1 VGHSKR
7 RRFKC
12 RQPAS
17 SNKAD
22 GKDACGSL
30 TATGPGSVCTGFAR
44 RSCDILVATAT
55 AEHTVLACICLQHN
69 MPCTERKLSGQNWP
83 GRRTV
88 RVFRRNDSDSKA
100 RAGPLS
106 LGYDNR
112 GMRIFLTGED
122 HVRIGILKNAHSGP
136 HNCIS
141 QSAFQIQTDLA
152 VSLQSPLSSPVTL
165 ELHMQWNRF
174 YRTLTPPGSGE
185 LFVAGVDQVSK
196 ETGSGHD
203 TWLTYAGP
211 SQDFGNDCLVQVC
224 RLQPTLDGVQQ
235 VDKFKAR
242 DQQLAIRALSTMTCS
257 DRRLPTP

>member
-1 VGHSKR
+1 
-7 RRFKC
+7 
-12 RQPAS
+12 
-17 SNKAD
+17 
-22 GKDACGSL
+22 
-30 TATGPGSVCTGFAR
+30 
-44 RSCDILVATAT
+44 
-55 AEHTVLACICLQHN
+55 
-69 MPCTERKLSGQNWP
+69 
-83 GRRTV
+83 
-88 RVFRRNDSDSKA
+88 
-100 RAGPLS
+100 
-106 LGYDNR
+106 
-112 GMRIFLTGED
+112 
-122 HVRIGILKNAHSGP
+122 
-136 HNCIS
+136 
-141 QSAFQIQTDLA
+141 
-152 VSLQSPLSSPVTL
+152 
-165 ELHMQWNRF
+165 MQWNRF